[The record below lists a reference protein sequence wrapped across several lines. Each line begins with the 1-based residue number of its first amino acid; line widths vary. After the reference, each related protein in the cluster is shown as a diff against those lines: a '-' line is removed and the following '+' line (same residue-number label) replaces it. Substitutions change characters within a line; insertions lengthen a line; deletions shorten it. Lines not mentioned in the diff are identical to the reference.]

1 MTLETWLAFFVAAC
15 LISVSPGAGAVACMT
30 TGKFLR
36 LLRAPRQIRFVN
48 RLFGGLFVGAAAL
61 LAMFKRAA

>member
-1 MTLETWLAFFVAAC
+1 MTLETWLA
-15 LISVSPGAGAVACMT
+15 L
-30 TGKFLR
+30 

-61 LAMFKRAA
+61 LAGFKRAA